1 VHKCPGADET
11 IEAAVSMRRF
21 TSVQRNNELLY
32 SKINSNSGQF
42 IARASRANEQT
53 MMYQIFNLTNSQLA
67 LDMIEER
74 EV

>member
-1 VHKCPGADET
+1 VHICPGADEI

-42 IARASRANEQT
+42 IDRASGANEQT
-53 MMYQIFNLTNSQLA
+53 MK
-67 LDMIEER
+67 
-74 EV
+74 